1 MAEQSRKV
9 PFWRSLQTQFALTYI
24 VIIAAVL
31 LVLNLYPVLVYQD
44 LVFQSKQTSLLQ
56 DQASVI
62 AATLAGPEV
71 LSEKSAEGAVSLLGG
86 NVSTRRVMV
95 TDPTGLVLYDSS
107 EVNNAYGQYALLQ
120 EITSALKA
128 LDSLT
133 YGQVVRAKGYVPA
146 EGGWIYFDYVPGEH
160 DVRRGGAAVTGRV
173 CVIGAHLDE
182 DGLKELFHIG

>member
-1 MAEQSRKV
+1 MFSSWGVETA
-9 PFWRSLQTQFALTYI
+9 RSYT
-24 VIIAAVL
+24 
-31 LVLNLYPVLVYQD
+31 
-44 LVFQSKQTSLLQ
+44 
-56 DQASVI
+56 
-62 AATLAGPEV
+62 E
-71 LSEKSAEGAVSLLGG
+71 E
-86 NVSTRRVMV
+86 
-95 TDPTGLVLYDSS
+95 
-107 EVNNAYGQYALLQ
+107 

-160 DVRRGGAAVTGRV
+160 DVRRGSAAVTGRV

>member
-86 NVSTRRVMV
+86 NVSNRRVMV

-120 EITSALKA
+120 EITSALKGNDVFRSEFRDGA
-128 LDSLT
+128 FRS
-133 YGQVVRAKGYVPA
+133 RAAVPVAYLGMNIGAVYVYEYDA
-146 EGGWIYFDYVPGEH
+146 EGKKIVISVPK
-160 DVRRGGAAVTGRV
+160 RACSSAIT
-173 CVIGAHLDE
+173 VIIE
-182 DGLKELFHIG
+182 

>member
-86 NVSTRRVMV
+86 KRIHPEGHGHGSHG
-95 TDPTGLVLYDSS
+95 TG
-107 EVNNAYGQYALLQ
+107 AL
-120 EITSALKA
+120 
-128 LDSLT
+128 
-133 YGQVVRAKGYVPA
+133 
-146 EGGWIYFDYVPGEH
+146 
-160 DVRRGGAAVTGRV
+160 
-173 CVIGAHLDE
+173 
-182 DGLKELFHIG
+182 